1 MVGGNDDD
9 YFFLRR
15 GNRAKRFF
23 VSGFLDRFACVD
35 RNAVFF
41 LRALFRL
48 DRAVLVVSQ
57 PRQILDG
64 NFIVDQNLDRS
75 RAVQLL
81 QRVHCLDHGQ
91 RASVAQSIDQNHD
104 NTSSNLL
111 FKKFL
116 LF

>member
-1 MVGGNDDD
+1 MVGRDDD
-9 YFFLRR
+9 DHLLLRG
-15 GNRAKRFF
+15 GNRAERFF
-23 VSGFLDRFACVD
+23 VSGFLDRFACGD
-35 RNAVFF
+35 RNVVFF

-48 DRAVLVVSQ
+48 DRAVLVVRQ
-57 PRQILDG
+57 PRQVLYS

-81 QRVHCLDHGQ
+81 QRMHRLDHGQ
-91 RASVAQSIDQNHD
+91 RAGVAQSIDQNHD

-111 FKKFL
+111 FRKFL

>member
-1 MVGGNDDD
+1 MIGRDDD
-9 YFFLRR
+9 DHLLLRV
-15 GNRAKRFF
+15 GNRAECFF
-23 VSGFLDRFACVD
+23 VSGFLDRFACGD

-57 PRQILDG
+57 PRQVLYS

-75 RAVQLL
+75 RAVQLF

-91 RASVAQSIDQNHD
+91 RAGIAQSIDQNHD
-104 NTSSNLL
+104 NTPSNLL

>member
-1 MVGGNDDD
+1 MTTTT
-9 YFFLRR
+9 FFC
-15 GNRAKRFF
+15 A
-23 VSGFLDRFACVD
+23 GFLHRFARCD
-35 RNAVFF
+35 GDAV
-41 LRALFRL
+41 LLVRALFRL
-48 DRAVLVVSQ
+48 NRAALVVRQ
-57 PRQILDG
+57 PRQVLYS

-81 QRVHCLDHGQ
+81 QRMHRLDHGQ

-104 NTSSNLL
+104 DTPSNLL

>member
-1 MVGGNDDD
+1 MTTTTFFCAVGIVQS
-9 YFFLRR
+9 
-15 GNRAKRFF
+15 
-23 VSGFLDRFACVD
+23 VSSSPVSSTASP
-35 RNAVFF
+35 AVFF

-57 PRQILDG
+57 PHQILDG

-75 RAVQLL
+75 RAVQLF
-81 QRVHCLDHGQ
+81 QRMHRLDHGQ